1 MSMSYIGGADGP
13 TSIFLAGKVG
23 VSWINLFGLII
34 FVLIMIPNI
43 IYFIKFKD
51 AKNLCT
57 NRVMNL
63 LEQIG
68 RYASMLFMVLNIGIT
83 FSDGIRIKELGF
95 SSVGAFLVY
104 LFGNALLILIYWIVW
119 LLYFIKQNLA
129 KSMALAIIPTCIF
142 LLCGIIL
149 QHVLLVISAIVFGV
163 GHIYV
168 TFQNGR

>member
-1 MSMSYIGGADGP
+1 MSVSYIGGADGP

-57 NRVMNL
+57 SRVMNL

-68 RYASMLFMVLNIGIT
+68 RYASMLFIVINIGIT

-104 LFGNALLILIYWIVW
+104 LFGNALLILVYWIVW
-119 LLYFIKQNLA
+119 FLYFVKQNLA
-129 KSMALAIIPTCIF
+129 KSIALAIIPTCIF
-142 LLCGIIL
+142 LLCGITL
-149 QHVLLVISAIVFGV
+149 QHVLLVISAIIFGV